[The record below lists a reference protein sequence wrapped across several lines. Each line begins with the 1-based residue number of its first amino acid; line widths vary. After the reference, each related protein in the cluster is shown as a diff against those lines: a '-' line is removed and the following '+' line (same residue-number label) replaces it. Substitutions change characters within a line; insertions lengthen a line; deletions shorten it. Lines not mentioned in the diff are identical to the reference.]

1 MKKLL
6 LIISLLILVL
16 SGCASN
22 EKSKETSLNTED
34 KKEDVVVGMTWIVSS
49 LDPTNSS
56 NPWALTTH
64 GISEYVYMLDKDGNS
79 TSRFIDKLEQV
90 DDLTWKGSLKEGV
103 KFSDGSDVDSE
114 AFVKAMNT
122 IQEKNEL
129 SNASCGKMEFK
140 VVDKTSFEVK
150 TQRQTNILQAV
161 LGEWSNVVFKDL
173 GDDKYVFTGPYMVK
187 ELIPDTTLTLVAN
200 PYYENYQDRPNVTIK
215 VFKDVNSLKLAFEG
229 GEVDLA
235 FPISTDAKDSLIKE
249 GKIVKSIDAGYQ
261 YFSFVNTQNDK
272 LSDIKVRKA
281 LDLGLNRQD
290 YIDALKGGRIANG
303 TFASYY
309 QFAGGIKLVYNVE
322 EANKLLDEAGWIK
335 GSDGIRVKDNE
346 KLSLTLVTY
355 PSRPDLTIIMQ
366 IMVSQLKDL
375 GIETTTQ
382 IQDNPN
388 GVLKSGEYDLL
399 LYAQHTAPTGE
410 PAFFLNQFFRSNGAS
425 NYTKLNDSKIDGL
438 LDELG
443 KEQDKEKR
451 YEYAKEIQGLVHES
465 LPILFL
471 VDPEWNIGVSD
482 KLKDYEPYC
491 GDYYLVNNNLLS
503 SMQK

>member
-1 MKKLL
+1 
-6 LIISLLILVL
+6 
-16 SGCASN
+16 
-22 EKSKETSLNTED
+22 
-34 KKEDVVVGMTWIVSS
+34 
-49 LDPTNSS
+49 
-56 NPWALTTH
+56 
-64 GISEYVYMLDKDGNS
+64 
-79 TSRFIDKLEQV
+79 
-90 DDLTWKGSLKEGV
+90 
-103 KFSDGSDVDSE
+103 
-114 AFVKAMNT
+114 
-122 IQEKNEL
+122 
-129 SNASCGKMEFK
+129 
-140 VVDKTSFEVK
+140 
-150 TQRQTNILQAV
+150 
-161 LGEWSNVVFKDL
+161 
-173 GDDKYVFTGPYMVK
+173 MVK

-229 GEVDLA
+229 KEVDLA
-235 FPISTDAKDSLIKE
+235 FPISTDSKDSLIKA

-290 YIDALKGGRIANG
+290 YIDALKGGRIADG

-425 NYTKLNDSKIDGL
+425 NYTKLNDPKIDSL

-471 VDPEWNIGVSD
+471 VDPQWNIGVSD